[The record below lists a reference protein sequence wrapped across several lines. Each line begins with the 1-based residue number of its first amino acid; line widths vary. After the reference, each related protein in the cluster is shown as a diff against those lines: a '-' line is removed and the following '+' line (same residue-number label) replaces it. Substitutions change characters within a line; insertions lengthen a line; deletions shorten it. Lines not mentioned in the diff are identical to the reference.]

1 MVGDSYFY
9 GNENLDQDE
18 KFMIFSPDPIKEN
31 SELNLTLASFFTSSD
46 RIY

>member
-18 KFMIFSPDPIKEN
+18 KFMIFSPDPIKKIQ
-31 SELNLTLASFFTSSD
+31 S
-46 RIY
+46 